1 MSARNRIIMTRS
13 FLFCCLVI
21 GLGDKVSA
29 DAIDDAELLLQVSKI
44 EGHYES
50 MAQRQVRDIIRTYS
64 SIVAMTVD
72 VDLPREVTSTIA
84 RCYQE
89 VYAWENFEAGIAQI
103 LTQELSQKEILL
115 LIDFYQDL
123 GLPPR
128 EIETFKG
135 TVAKAPLL
143 EKISA
148 DYIFSHSGNCVEHS
162 SATIQRYLARL
173 DNVMD
178 AESSDSRTTAP

>member
-1 MSARNRIIMTRS
+1 MTRS
-13 FLFCCLVI
+13 IFLLFLCLVI
-21 GLGDKVSA
+21 HLGGTVSA
-29 DAIDDAELLLQVSKI
+29 DAIDDAERLLRVSKI

-89 VYAWENFEAGIAQI
+89 VYAWENFESGIAQI

-128 EIETFKG
+128 EIDTFKD

-143 EKISA
+143 EQISA

-162 SATIQRYLARL
+162 SATIQQYLASL
-173 DNVMD
+173 TNAMD
-178 AESSDSRTTAP
+178 TEFSESRATAP

>member
-1 MSARNRIIMTRS
+1 MTRS
-13 FLFCCLVI
+13 IFLLFLCLVI
-21 GLGDKVSA
+21 HLGGTVSA
-29 DAIDDAELLLQVSKI
+29 DAIDDAERLLRVSKI

-89 VYAWENFEAGIAQI
+89 VYAWENFESGIAQI

-128 EIETFKG
+128 EIDTFKD

-143 EKISA
+143 EQISA

-162 SATIQRYLARL
+162 SATIQQYLASL
-173 DNVMD
+173 ANTMD
-178 AESSDSRTTAP
+178 TEFSESRATAP